1 MNSDAQMPP
10 SGETI
15 ISPDTAT
22 SKKPGGSFFEV
33 LAVFTRL
40 GLTSFGGPIAHLG
53 YFRDEI
59 VTRRK
64 WVSEQTY
71 ADLVALAQFL
81 PGPASSEVGIALGIS
96 RAGLKGG
103 LAAWL
108 GFTLPSAAALILF
121 AYGLNAFGGN
131 GANLTESGWLHGLT
145 VVAVAVV
152 ALALWGMARNFSND
166 RYRATLT
173 ILAAIITLLWPTG
186 LAQIAIIVGAG
197 LIGWRFMGAKTAASK
212 PEEEP
217 LHLAVPRSLAI
228 VCLVAFFLLLVALP
242 LARQVSGSQPVA
254 LFDSF
259 YRSGALVFGGGHVV
273 LPLLQAEVV
282 PPGWVSN
289 EQFIAGYGAAQAVP
303 GPLFTFSAYLGAVS
317 KPDPNGWLG
326 GIIAL
331 VGIFLPAFLLV
342 IGALPFWN
350 ELRKLA
356 GFQAALGGVNA
367 AVVGILLAALY
378 QPAWTSAIRSPGD
391 LALGL
396 GAFGLLAAWKW
407 PPWLVVVLSA
417 AGGYMLSLFT

>member
-15 ISPDTAT
+15 ISPDTAP

-145 VVAVAVV
+145 VVAVAGDGPQLQQRPLPRHPDHPGRYHHP
-152 ALALWGMARNFSND
+152 ALAD
-166 RYRATLT
+166 RVGPDSHNRRGWSDR
-173 ILAAIITLLWPTG
+173 LAFHG
-186 LAQIAIIVGAG
+186 
-197 LIGWRFMGAKTAASK
+197 R
-212 PEEEP
+212 ED
-217 LHLAVPRSLAI
+217 R
-228 VCLVAFFLLLVALP
+228 
-242 LARQVSGSQPVA
+242 RQ
-254 LFDSF
+254 
-259 YRSGALVFGGGHVV
+259 
-273 LPLLQAEVV
+273 
-282 PPGWVSN
+282 
-289 EQFIAGYGAAQAVP
+289 
-303 GPLFTFSAYLGAVS
+303 
-317 KPDPNGWLG
+317 
-326 GIIAL
+326 
-331 VGIFLPAFLLV
+331 
-342 IGALPFWN
+342 
-350 ELRKLA
+350 
-356 GFQAALGGVNA
+356 
-367 AVVGILLAALY
+367 
-378 QPAWTSAIRSPGD
+378 
-391 LALGL
+391 
-396 GAFGLLAAWKW
+396 
-407 PPWLVVVLSA
+407 
-417 AGGYMLSLFT
+417 